1 MPEQLSPALRDLLD
15 TGIDSF
21 EKLEVVVGLHRDA
34 ARRGSQEELATAL
47 ALGRDEMRKLV
58 GELERAGL
66 LARDGADTLVL
77 APQSAEAS
85 TALVELVRLYDV
97 DKISLVKA
105 ILDRAMARLRNL
117 AGRAFSDAF
126 VIRKK
131 PEGDDD
137 A

>member
-21 EKLEVVVGLHRDA
+21 EKLEVVVALHRDA
-34 ARRGSQEELATAL
+34 GRRGSQQELATAL
-47 ALGRDEMRKLV
+47 ALGRDEMRNLV

-77 APQSAEAS
+77 APQRAQASA
-85 TALVELVRLYDV
+85 ALAELVRLYDV